1 MMHVSHTTIT
11 PKNYWPSKVTNIA
24 ASIINNFLTKLS
36 TLSSNF
42 IKISLVILYSYP

>member
-1 MMHVSHTTIT
+1 VSHTIIT

-42 IKISLVILYSYP
+42 IINISLVILYSSP